1 MGLFQRFYYGKAGQA
16 DFNPE
21 DLPKNRR
28 ELFMAMLRI
37 RFSGLITQN
46 LIYLVF
52 CLPAIVICFYAFVFL
67 NSLAAAAVED
77 AALLEQF
84 TRDWFSYGVMLLL
97 LLAPCMGL
105 AGVGASGCMYVLRNW
120 ARDQHA
126 FGLSDIK
133 DSIKANWKQGLA
145 FGLLTGAIDL
155 VCFVGWYFYRQQAA
169 MAGNMAQSAIMSVL
183 EGLMIIIL
191 CIWWLMNMLA
201 YPMMITYD
209 MKFSSILRNC
219 AILAIARLPQSVG
232 IWLISLAPTIIC
244 FAALFITGSAWA
256 ILVWILIYILI
267 GYSFNG
273 FLYASYANYIFDK
286 YMNPRI
292 DGAPMNLGLRS
303 SEYDDEDDEDD
314 DTPVNAQPG
323 YRPTPGPGGVGEAWP
338 PRRPDEGSWL
348 DAQAE
353 RNMPQPDK
361 GSAESSAS
369 GGDSEGTGKAE
380 SGAQGGADASEAESG
395 EDAPGGDSEGDSE
408 RRE

>member
-16 DFNPE
+16 DFNPD
-21 DLPKNRR
+21 DLPKNRK

-52 CLPAIVICFYAFVFL
+52 CLPAIIVCFQAFILL
-67 NSLAAAAVED
+67 NSIAAAIMED
-77 AALLEQF
+77 ASLLDQF
-84 TRDWFSYGVMLLL
+84 AREWFSYVAL
-97 LLAPCMGL
+97 LLAILIPCLGL

-145 FGLLTGAIDL
+145 FGLLTGVIDL

-169 MAGNMAQSAIMSVL
+169 MAGSVVQAALMSVL

-191 CIWWLMNMLA
+191 CVWWLMNMVA

-209 MKFSSILRNC
+209 MKFGTLLRNC
-219 AILAIARLPQSVG
+219 AILVIARLPQSVG
-232 IWLISLAPTIIC
+232 IWLLSLAPTIIC
-244 FAALFITGSAWA
+244 AAVLLLTGTSWA
-256 ILVWILIYILI
+256 LLAWILIYLLI
-267 GYSFNG
+267 GFSFSG
-273 FLYASYANYIFDK
+273 FLYASYANSLFDK
-286 YMNPRI
+286 YLNPRI
-292 DGAPMNLGLRS
+292 DGAPMNMGLRS
-303 SEYDDEDDEDD
+303 SEYDDEDEDD

-323 YRPTPGPGGVGEAWP
+323 YNPTPGPGGVGEVWP
-338 PRRPDEGSWL
+338 PRRPDSGSWL

-353 RNMPQPDK
+353 RNMPEPSPAQPEPDPAEPDADK
-361 GSAESSAS
+361 R
-369 GGDSEGTGKAE
+369 D
-380 SGAQGGADASEAESG
+380 
-395 EDAPGGDSEGDSE
+395 
-408 RRE
+408 